1 MNAGGEATHQRDRR
15 FIALHRGG
23 LLTAPDHRALMR
35 WALATTRHLLGHCP
49 YECDAQLEEALKIA
63 ERWGDGNATAREAM
77 AASRGLHRKA
87 RSMSCPSAVYCYRIA
102 AHALATAHMADHALG
117 PLYYGQKLFVL
128 LNRPFDE
135 ELAWMH
141 VQLKVICPQMEEA
154 VISVLSN
161 RFSIQLCAG
170 TAGTSE

>member
-1 MNAGGEATHQRDRR
+1 MMQ
-15 FIALHRGG
+15 
-23 LLTAPDHRALMR
+23 
-35 WALATTRHLLGHCP
+35 WALASAQHLLGACP
-49 YECDAQLEEALKIA
+49 HEGDAPLEEAFKIA
-63 ERWGDGNATAREAM
+63 ERWADGNATTGEAM
-77 AASRGLHRKA
+77 AASRSLHRKA
-87 RSMSCPSAVYCYRIA
+87 RSMSCSISVYRYRIV
-102 AHALATAHMADHALG
+102 AHTLATAHMADHALG
-117 PLYYGQKLFVL
+117 PVYYGQKLFVL

-161 RFSIQLCAG
+161 CFSIQLCAG

>member
-1 MNAGGEATHQRDRR
+1 MNRPEATSKRDLR
-15 FIALHRGG
+15 FIAVHRGG
-23 LLTAPDHRALMR
+23 NLTASDHRALMR
-35 WALATTRHLLGHCP
+35 WALASTRHLLGHCAHD
-49 YECDAQLEEALKIA
+49 CDAQLDEALKIA
-63 ERWGDGNATAREAM
+63 ERWADGNATAGEAM

-87 RSMSCPSAVYCYRIA
+87 RSMSCPSAVYWYRIA
-102 AHALATAHMADHALG
+102 AHTLATAHMADHALG

-135 ELAWMH
+135 ELAWIY

-154 VISVLSN
+154 VISVLRA